1 MTDTPPLS
9 SPFPPL
15 DWRAVA
21 AARGHTN
28 GHVGSHIVYYPSVDS
43 TNVRARG
50 LLRDGAAHGTVVVA
64 DEQTHGRGRLGRRWA
79 APPRSGLAVSVC
91 LRPRAEFRLPLVTVS
106 AALAVGDTVRA
117 VVDAS
122 RCTLKW
128 PNDVLVDERKVCG
141 ILVELDG
148 APGAWTVVVGI
159 GLNVNAAPPLPTA
172 ISLAAAIGVP
182 VPREPLLIDLLA
194 ALEGYLDRAAAQP
207 ETVLG
212 LWRDRLATLG
222 RRVRVTTPGG
232 VLEGLALD
240 VDGDGALLLRLDD
253 GTVRPLHAG
262 DVSLTSG

>member
-1 MTDTPPLS
+1 MSGQL
-9 SPFPPL
+9 
-15 DWRAVA
+15 
-21 AARGHTN
+21 
-28 GHVGSHIVYYPSVDS
+28 GSHIVYYPSVDS
-43 TNVRARG
+43 TNSRARA
-50 LLRDGAAHGTVVVA
+50 LLREGAVHGAVVVA
-64 DEQTHGRGRLGRRWA
+64 DEQTQGRGRLGRRWT

-91 LRPRAEFRLPLVTVS
+91 LRPPAGFPLPLVTVT

-117 VVDAS
+117 VVGAS

-128 PNDVLVDERKVCG
+128 PNDVLVDGRKVCG

-148 APGAWTVVVGI
+148 TPGAWTVVVGI

-172 ISLAAAIGVP
+172 ISLASAVGVP

-194 ALEGYLDRAAAQP
+194 ALEGYLDHATTQP
-207 ETVLG
+207 EAVMS
-212 LWRDRLATLG
+212 LWRDRLDTLG
-222 RRVRVTTPGG
+222 RRVRVAAPSG

-253 GTVRPLHAG
+253 GTIRPLHAG

>member
-1 MTDTPPLS
+1 M
-9 SPFPPL
+9 
-15 DWRAVA
+15 
-21 AARGHTN
+21 
-28 GHVGSHIVYYPSVDS
+28 GSQIVYYPSVDS
-43 TNVRARG
+43 TNLRARR

-64 DEQTHGRGRLGRRWA
+64 DEQTEGRGRLGRRWT

-91 LRPRAEFRLPLVTVS
+91 LRPGAGFRLPLVTVS

-117 VVDAS
+117 LVGAS

-148 APGAWTVVVGI
+148 APGAWTVVVGV
-159 GLNVNAAPPLPTA
+159 GLNVNAAPPLPRA
-172 ISLAAAIGVP
+172 VSLASAVGVL
-182 VPREPLLIDLLA
+182 VPREPLLVDLLT
-194 ALEGYLDRAAAQP
+194 ALEGYLDRAMAQP
-207 ETVLG
+207 ETVMG
-212 LWRDRLATLG
+212 LWRDRLGTLG
-222 RRVRVTTPGG
+222 QRVRVTAPGG
-232 VLEGLALD
+232 VLEGIALD